1 MYFIQYIYE
10 IVGDYSV
17 TEEVGTLIL
26 DDISG
31 GMEEVI
37 SEVVKRTEHS
47 VLAIREIL
55 PLKTS

>member
-10 IVGDYSV
+10 VVGDYSV
-17 TEEVGTLIL
+17 TEEVGTIIL

-31 GMEEVI
+31 GMEEVL
-37 SEVVKRTEHS
+37 SEIVKRTEHS

-55 PLKTS
+55 PLKVS

>member
-55 PLKTS
+55 LLKTS

>member
-17 TEEVGTLIL
+17 TEEVGTVIL

-31 GMEEVI
+31 GMEEVTA
-37 SEVVKRTEHS
+37 EVIKRTQHS
-47 VLAIREIL
+47 VVSIREIL
-55 PLKTS
+55 PLKAS